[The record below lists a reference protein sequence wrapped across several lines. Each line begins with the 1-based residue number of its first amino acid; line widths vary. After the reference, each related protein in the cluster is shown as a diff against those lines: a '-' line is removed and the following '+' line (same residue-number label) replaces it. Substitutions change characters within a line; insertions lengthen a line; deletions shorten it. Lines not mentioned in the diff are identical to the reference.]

1 MEISALGF
9 FLSTV
14 RMNDTSFSEIMH
26 PYVALKVIELSL
38 LSFFLLFALKLLR
51 PSAASHMRRLLKVFV
66 MVFRYL
72 FPTRDASISTADKQR
87 ADLSWKRRNMH
98 VHHFARLAHLA
109 IRHIDMYLHTR
120 LAS

>member
-1 MEISALGF
+1 MY
-9 FLSTV
+9 
-14 RMNDTSFSEIMH
+14 DTSFSEIMH

-38 LSFFLLFALKLLR
+38 LSFFAFTCVKPLR
-51 PSAASHMRRLLKVFV
+51 LSAASQIRRLLDVPV
-66 MVFRYL
+66 MVFRYFTL
-72 FPTRDASISTADKQR
+72 TRDASISTADKQR

-109 IRHIDMYLHTR
+109 IPHIDMYLHTP